1 MLKIPKFFFI
11 LQMSLASRVLIIEF
25 VLKSQVQDQIFACLL
40 IQFGYRQTKLFRG
53 AALTPFG
60 RSEVKS

>member
-1 MLKIPKFFFI
+1 
-11 LQMSLASRVLIIEF
+11 MSLASRVLIIEF
-25 VLKSQVQDQIFACLL
+25 VLKIQVQDQIFACLL